1 MWSDLDQQEKE
12 GKSGIDYQWVRFG
25 SDCVRRHSS
34 TGGGDVVPGLLTV
47 VGQISRNLVPETVQQ
62 LLCNMIMDAYR
73 TSGSNV
79 IALYGLLCN
88 LKNLL

>member
-1 MWSDLDQQEKE
+1 M
-12 GKSGIDYQWVRFG
+12 
-25 SDCVRRHSS
+25 RRHSS

-47 VGQISRNLVPETVQQ
+47 VGQISRNLVPETVR
-62 LLCNMIMDAYR
+62 LLCNMIMVAYL

-79 IALYGLLCN
+79 IALYSLLCN